1 MIGIKN
7 KQKTFELS
15 KYINPDI
22 VYIPLIN
29 GDDEELTITV
39 KKDDY
44 VYKDMMVAKTKGE
57 NRIPIVSSISGTV
70 IGIGDKTYLNGKKV
84 KCLIIKNDFKEI
96 SVNNDGLVKK
106 ISEYTKEDFINT
118 IMNCGIVEMDSSFPV
133 YKKYENKENIKT
145 LIINALDNVAI
156 DDVKHILEVVDSI
169 MTINNIDK
177 AIIITRRKNQ
187 NLLEKLNTFI
197 GTYLNIKICFVPN
210 IYSLKNE
217 KSILKR
223 FKLNESQTVV
233 HNILT
238 LQYLYRALKENKC
251 ITTRV
256 VTFSGDI
263 EKNQNILVK
272 IGSSIHDIIK
282 EKLKLND
289 DYVIYV
295 NKKKLDED
303 LVVSATLGEC
313 KIIKRR

>member
-1 MIGIKN
+1 MLGIKN
-7 KQKTFELS
+7 KQTFELS

-29 GDDEELTITV
+29 GEDEELTITV

-44 VYKDMMVAKTKGE
+44 VYKDMMIAKTKGE
-57 NRIPIVSSISGTV
+57 NRIPIISSISGTV
-70 IGIGDKTYLNGKKV
+70 IGIGEKTYLTGKKV

-96 SVNNDGLVKK
+96 SINNDGLVKK
-106 ISEYTKEDFINT
+106 ISEYTKEDFITT

-187 NLLEKLNTFI
+187 NLLENLNTFI

-223 FKLNESQTVV
+223 FKLNEGETVV

-263 EKNQNILVK
+263 EKKQNILVK

-282 EKLKLND
+282 EKLNLND
-289 DYVIYV
+289 DYMIYV
-295 NKKKLDED
+295 NKKKVDKD

-313 KIIKRR
+313 KLIKRR